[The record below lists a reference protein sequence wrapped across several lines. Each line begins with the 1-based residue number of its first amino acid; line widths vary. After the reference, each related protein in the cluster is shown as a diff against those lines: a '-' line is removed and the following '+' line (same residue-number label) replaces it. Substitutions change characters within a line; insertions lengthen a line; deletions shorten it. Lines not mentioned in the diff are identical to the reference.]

1 MKFES
6 TYEMNLTG
14 KEKSPPLQTVISTN
28 RTVTK
33 VIVISQKIMRTFS
46 PTLTE
51 GKGCMESSTLF
62 WKLLMGALNKTV
74 GKTIFT
80 KNRGIF
86 KLL

>member
-1 MKFES
+1 
-6 TYEMNLTG
+6 
-14 KEKSPPLQTVISTN
+14 
-28 RTVTK
+28 
-33 VIVISQKIMRTFS
+33 MRTFS

-51 GKGCMESSTLF
+51 GKACMESSTIF
-62 WKLLMGALNKTV
+62 WKLLAGALNKTV

>member
-6 TYEMNLTG
+6 TYKMNLTG
-14 KEKSPPLQTVISTN
+14 KEKSLPLHTVISTN
-28 RTVTK
+28 HTVTK
-33 VIVISQKIMRTFS
+33 VIVISQKIMGTFS

-51 GKGCMESSTLF
+51 GKGCMESSTTF
-62 WKLLMGALNKTV
+62 WKLLTGALNKTV